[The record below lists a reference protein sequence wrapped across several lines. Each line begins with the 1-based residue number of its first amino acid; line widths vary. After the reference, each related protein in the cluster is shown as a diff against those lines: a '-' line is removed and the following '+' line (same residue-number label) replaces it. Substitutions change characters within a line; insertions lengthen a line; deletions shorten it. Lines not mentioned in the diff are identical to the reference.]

1 MIAPVYTQNA
11 KGRYVYLPEEMLMV
25 RMRSDKERTYQ
36 TLAGGHHYLDVAL
49 DEVVFFVKKNL
60 MLPFAVL
67 EDDAKTTQDVST
79 DHLVWIGIA
88 DEKAEYVLYEDDGI
102 SKNYA
107 PRSEWKTVCRK
118 REELENEKEESSK
131 SEFVTHL

>member
-1 MIAPVYTQNA
+1 
-11 KGRYVYLPEEMLMV
+11 MV